1 MEVKPWD
8 VRLHSECKLKET
20 TGNRLLKLS
29 VWKVLRDQ
37 RKINYFMI
45 TDHHLGGDIPHMR
58 SLVVLAFGDEDTA
71 AEVRDELFEMQKQE
85 LITLEDAAVVVR
97 RDDGKVKVKQ
107 AQSLVGA
114 GALGG
119 AFWGMLIGLIFL
131 APVLGMAV
139 GAVTGALGGKYT
151 DIGIDDDFIKEVG
164 DTVEPGT
171 SALFLM
177 VTQVQRDRVVEELK
191 QYDPELLQT
200 NLSTEE
206 EEKLREA
213 FAADEVA
220 V

>member
-1 MEVKPWD
+1 M
-8 VRLHSECKLKET
+8 
-20 TGNRLLKLS
+20 
-29 VWKVLRDQ
+29 WKVLRDQ
-37 RKINYFMI
+37 SRINYFI
-45 TDHHLGGDIPHMR
+45 TSGHCLYGDITHMR
-58 SLVVLAFGDEDTA
+58 SLVVLAFDAEDTA
-71 AEVRDELFEMQKQE
+71 GEVRDELFEMQKQE

-97 RDDGKVKVKQ
+97 REDGKVKVKQ

-151 DIGIDDDFIKEVG
+151 DIGIDDDFIKEVS

-177 VTQVQRDRVVEELK
+177 VSQVQRDRVIENLK
-191 QYDPELLQT
+191 EYNPELIQT
-200 NLSTEE
+200 NLSAEDEE
-206 EEKLREA
+206 NLRDA
-213 FAADEVA
+213 FAADEV
-220 V
+220 VV